1 MEKKASAKQY
11 VKINVE
17 QSKIHP
23 GLSSITINTNDPKDF
38 MIATLLGIKALSEKS
53 GIEYEDLLDL
63 VGDLLRHE
71 TVMNHSLERI
81 RKEEEDTLI

>member
-1 MEKKASAKQY
+1 MEKKPSAKQY

-23 GLSSITINTNDPKDF
+23 GLSSICINAIDPKDF

-53 GIEYEDLLDL
+53 GMEYEDLLDL
-63 VGDLLRHE
+63 VGDLLSHE
-71 TVMNHSLERI
+71 TVMDHSLERI
-81 RKEEEDTLI
+81 RKDEEDTLI

>member
-1 MEKKASAKQY
+1 MEKNSDMKQY

-17 QSKIHP
+17 QSKMHP
-23 GLSSITINTNDPKDF
+23 GLSSIYINAADPKDF

-53 GIEYEDLLDL
+53 GMDYEDLLDL
-63 VGDLLRHE
+63 VSDLLSHE
-71 TVMNHSLERI
+71 SVMGNSLERI